1 VPKTSTLKPQAE
13 RAFDRDLDEV
23 GGAFGRLAGAT
34 ERVGAADV
42 EVTQDHVA
50 QAVGAASVA
59 QHDLGHQLR
68 GAIGRRRLRGIVFT
82 HRRAVG
88 IAVDRA
94 VEEKMKW
101 RTRPLKARSSARAS
115 SPYCCGNSRLDREPS
130 PGRRGEMDKWI
141 TASTWYS
148 TINFKSS

>member
-1 VPKTSTLKPQAE
+1 MRLPFEQRTGAVGSRHDLCGITGLLPDE
-13 RAFDRDLDEV
+13 RD
-23 GGAFGRLAGAT
+23 
-34 ERVGAADV
+34 AADV
-42 EVTQDHVA
+42 EVTQDDVA

-82 HRRAVG
+82 HRCAVG

-130 PGRRGEMDKWI
+130 QRRRGEMDKWI